1 MRAAFDERRRF
12 VVAALNRLPGVSCI
26 APAGAF
32 YAFPNVS
39 RVGRTAKTI
48 ERGLLEEAGVATIA
62 GTSFG
67 RYGEG
72 YLRLS
77 YANSLPNIAEAIARM
92 EDWLRRQN

>member
-1 MRAAFDERRRF
+1 MVE
-12 VVAALNRLPGVSCI
+12 ALNRLPGVSCI

-39 RVGRTAKTI
+39 KVGRAAKTI

-77 YANSLPNIAEAIARM
+77 YANSVENIRAAMERM
-92 EDWLRRQN
+92 GDWLNRRNAA

>member
-1 MRAAFDERRRF
+1 MVPPEGGSDGISPSSHSILCQSSR
-12 VVAALNRLPGVSCI
+12 ALNV
-26 APAGAF
+26 
-32 YAFPNVS
+32 
-39 RVGRTAKTI
+39 TI
-48 ERGLLEEAGVATIA
+48 IA

-77 YANSLPNIAEAIARM
+77 YANSLPNIAEAISRM

>member
-1 MRAAFDERRRF
+1 MSAGTGLDSPR
-12 VVAALNRLPGVSCI
+12 SC
-26 APAGAF
+26 
-32 YAFPNVS
+32 
-39 RVGRTAKTI
+39 

-77 YANSLPNIAEAIARM
+77 YANSLPNIAAAIKRM
-92 EDWLRRQN
+92 EEWLGGVVPRN